1 MMMLCSNLGYVLSRA
16 SSLFFSLPLSS
27 SLFLSLLSRLLSQ
40 VQYSSDG
47 VPAGGSRG
55 SGEVEG
61 EDVGGIGAG
70 DRPAR
75 YGASRCPGGVGVDC
89 VSRSRGGGDL

>member
-1 MMMLCSNLGYVLSRA
+1 MFFLALPHFSF
-16 SSLFFSLPLSS
+16 LFLSLPLSS

-70 DRPAR
+70 DRSAR